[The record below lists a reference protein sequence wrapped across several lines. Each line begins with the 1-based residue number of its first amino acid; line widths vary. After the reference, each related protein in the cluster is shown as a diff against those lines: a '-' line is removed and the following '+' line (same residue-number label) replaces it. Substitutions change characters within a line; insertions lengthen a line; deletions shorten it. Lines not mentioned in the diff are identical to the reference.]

1 MAETNDVVPVESGRR
16 TFAAGMMETIKEP
29 ALGACADVLEVL
41 LDMLTDDGV
50 LKDLPIAGWLV
61 GLGRSLLS
69 VPDRLFLKKL
79 GRFLS
84 ELKQVPEK
92 ERLAF
97 ADKIEREGST
107 EKVGEKILMIVDQL
121 DDTEKASLAG
131 QVFSAC
137 LRGMID
143 IDQFYILCS
152 CIRLTRIA
160 DIDALLL
167 NHDDVG
173 SMDPAVVRALC
184 LTGLADWEIKVPRT
198 IDEVGSSQTGIFYTI
213 SFYGSLLTTILR
225 DRGDRLREKASSKL

>member
-1 MAETNDVVPVESGRR
+1 MAEKKSVVPVESGRR
-16 TFAAGMMETIKEP
+16 SLAAGMMETIKEP
-29 ALGACADVLEVL
+29 ALDACVDVLEGL

-50 LKDLPIAGWLV
+50 LKDLPIVGWLV

-84 ELKQVPEK
+84 ELNQVPET
-92 ERLAF
+92 ERRAF
-97 ADKIEREGST
+97 ADKIERDGST
-107 EKVGEKILMIVDQL
+107 QKVGEKILMIVDQL

-137 LRGMID
+137 LRRMID

-167 NHDDVG
+167 NDDGVD
-173 SMDPAVVRALC
+173 SMDPTVVRALC
-184 LTGLADWEIKVPRT
+184 LTGLADWEIRVPRT
-198 IDEVGSSQTGIFYTI
+198 IGDVGSSKTGIFYTI
-213 SFYGSLLTTILR
+213 SSYGSLLTTILK
-225 DRGDRLREKASSKL
+225 DRKDRLRKKAFRS

>member
-1 MAETNDVVPVESGRR
+1 MAEENDVPAESGKK
-16 TFAAGMMETIKEP
+16 TLAASMMETIKEP
-29 ALGACADVLEVL
+29 ALSAFVDVSEALMDTFMEE
-41 LDMLTDDGV
+41 GV
-50 LKDLPIAGWLV
+50 LKEIPIIGLVV
-61 GLGRSLLS
+61 GLGRPLLS

-84 ELKQVPEK
+84 EPNQVPETA
-92 ERLAF
+92 RLAF
-97 ADKIEREGST
+97 ADKIERGGST
-107 EKVGEKILMIVDQL
+107 QKVGEKILMIVDQL

-131 QVFSAC
+131 QIFSAC

-152 CIRLTRIA
+152 CIRMTRIA
-160 DIDALLL
+160 DIDELLL

-184 LTGLADWEIKVPRT
+184 LAGLADWEIRVPRT
-198 IDEVGSSQTGIFYTI
+198 IGEVGSPQTGIFYTI
-213 SFYGSLLTTILR
+213 GSYGVLLITILK